1 MKTKMKNNAD
11 KMDVNINSLRADASV
26 TPILL
31 DFPIFTIPNTI
42 QWLTIRPL
50 KWDPMCPIF
59 NYILIR
65 WSQVV
70 GRLLPATTAA
80 SLPLPPSCQRASVAP
95 AYFLPACTERHS
107 NLNFPTSGPRS
118 WSSGPGL
125 SSTPAARGPA
135 LHLYPEN
142 FPSPLVA
149 AGGTGLRGDLR
160 EGRGTTE

>member
-59 NYILIR
+59 NYILIIL
-65 WSQVV
+65 WS
-70 GRLLPATTAA
+70 LHNFTDSPPATK
-80 SLPLPPSCQRASVAP
+80 
-95 AYFLPACTERHS
+95 
-107 NLNFPTSGPRS
+107 
-118 WSSGPGL
+118 
-125 SSTPAARGPA
+125 
-135 LHLYPEN
+135 
-142 FPSPLVA
+142 
-149 AGGTGLRGDLR
+149 
-160 EGRGTTE
+160 